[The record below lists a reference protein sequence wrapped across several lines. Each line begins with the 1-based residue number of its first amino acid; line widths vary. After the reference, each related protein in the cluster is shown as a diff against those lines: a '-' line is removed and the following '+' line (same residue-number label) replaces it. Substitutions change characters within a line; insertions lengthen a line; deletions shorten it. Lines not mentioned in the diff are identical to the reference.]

1 MEAFDTIKPQDP
13 VTITIWGPEDT
24 RLYQATNTDLK
35 SIDEAIHRA
44 LTNAA
49 LVVKPEDCVFEV
61 TNDNT
66 FVSHRYRVN
75 AHGHIVQI

>member
-1 MEAFDTIKPQDP
+1 METFDTLKPQDP
-13 VTITIWGPEDT
+13 VTVTISGPEDN
-24 RLYQATNTDLK
+24 RLYQPTNTGMRT
-35 SIDEAIHRA
+35 IDEAIRCA

-66 FVSHRYRVN
+66 FVSNRYRIN